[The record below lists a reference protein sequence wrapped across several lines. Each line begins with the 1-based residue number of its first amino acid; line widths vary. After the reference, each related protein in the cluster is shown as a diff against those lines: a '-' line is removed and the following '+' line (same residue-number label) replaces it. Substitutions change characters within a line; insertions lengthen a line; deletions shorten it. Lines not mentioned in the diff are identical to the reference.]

1 MEYRRIVFI
10 FGARYNDNIA
20 CCICRKG
27 RFNMTDK
34 ITALYCRL
42 SQDDMLQG
50 ESNSITNQKAI
61 LKKYAE
67 DNGFS
72 NTVYYVDDG
81 VSGTTFERDGFKA
94 MMTDVEAGK
103 VSTVIT
109 KDLSRLGRDY
119 LKTGEYIE
127 IIFPDYDVRYIAIND
142 GVDTLKSENELMAFK
157 NIFNDWYA
165 RDTSKKIRAVFKAKG
180 QSGKPLSYPIYGY
193 KRSET
198 DKNLWVIDDETAEVV
213 RKIFRLCIDGYG
225 PAQIARILTEEGIP
239 TPTAYALSQGRDNG
253 HKNVK
258 LDRWGSE
265 TISGI
270 LEKPEYCGHTVN
282 FRTHVKSYKNKKR
295 VNNPK
300 EDWLIFENTH
310 EPIITQQE
318 FDLVQELR
326 KNKRRPTK
334 HEEVNP
340 FSGMVYCADC
350 GKKMYLCRATSL
362 TADQEHLKCSTYS
375 LDKDACSAHFIRT
388 IVMKEIVLSGLNK
401 LLVNVRESEEEF
413 VQAAM
418 NNSVQNQSSEL
429 SKAKKALKQS
439 EKRIAELDRLFTRLY
454 EDNVSGKIS
463 DERFAMMSAG
473 YEVEQKNLKATVA
486 GLTSFI
492 DTAEQKSA
500 DVTAFIQVVQKYEN
514 ITELTPEI
522 MHELIEKIV
531 VHAPDKSSGHR
542 TQEIDIYYR
551 FNVAVATAVAD
562 SMKYDKKRK
571 AA

>member
-1 MEYRRIVFI
+1 
-10 FGARYNDNIA
+10 
-20 CCICRKG
+20 
-27 RFNMTDK
+27 MTDK

-61 LKKYAE
+61 LKKYA
-67 DNGFS
+67 DDSGFT
-72 NTVYYVDDG
+72 NTVFYVDDG
-81 VSGTTFERDGFKA
+81 VSGTTWEREGFKA
-94 MMTDVEAGK
+94 MMADIEDGK
-103 VSTVIT
+103 VGIVIT

-119 LKTGEYIE
+119 LKTGELIE
-127 IIFPDYDVRYIAIND
+127 MVFPDYDVRYIAIND
-142 GVDTLKSENELMAFK
+142 GVDTFKSENELMAFK

-180 QSGKPLSYPIYGY
+180 QSGKHLSNPIYGY
-193 KRSET
+193 KHSET
-198 DKNLWVIDDETAEVV
+198 DKNLWLIDDEAAEVV
-213 RKIFRLCIDGYG
+213 RKIFHLCIDGYG
-225 PAQIARILTEEGIP
+225 PAQIARILTEQGIP

-253 HKNVK
+253 HKNAN
-258 LDRWGSE
+258 LNRWGME

-270 LEKPEYCGHTVN
+270 LEKPEYAGHTVN

-295 VNNPK
+295 VDNPK

-310 EPIITQQE
+310 EAIISQQE

-340 FSGMVYCADC
+340 FSGICYCADC
-350 GKKMYLCRATSL
+350 GKKLYLCRATTM
-362 TADQEHLKCSTYS
+362 TADQEHLKCGTYAK
-375 LDKDACSAHFIRT
+375 DKNGCTIHFIRT
-388 IVMKEIVLSGLNK
+388 IVLKEIILGELNK
-401 LLVNVRESEEEF
+401 MISFVKENEDEF

-418 NNSVQNQSSEL
+418 DNSAQKQSSEL
-429 SKAKKALKQS
+429 AKSRKKLREA
-439 EKRIAELDRLFTRLY
+439 EKRISELDRLFTRLY

-463 DERFAMMSAG
+463 DERFSIMSAG
-473 YEVEQKNLKATVA
+473 YEDEQKKLRATVA
-486 GLTSFI
+486 ELTDFI
-492 DTAEQKSA
+492 ETAEQKSA
-500 DVTAFIQVVQKYEN
+500 DVTAFIQVVQKYEH

-542 TQEIDIYYR
+542 TQEIEIHYR
-551 FNVAVATAVAD
+551 FDVAVATAVAD

-571 AA
+571 VA

>member
-1 MEYRRIVFI
+1 
-10 FGARYNDNIA
+10 
-20 CCICRKG
+20 
-27 RFNMTDK
+27 MTDK

-67 DNGFS
+67 DNDFS
-72 NTVYYVDDG
+72 NPVFYVDDG
-81 VSGTTFERDGFKA
+81 VSGTTFERDGFKS
-94 MMTDVEAGK
+94 MMADVEAGK
-103 VSTVIT
+103 VGTIIT

-127 IIFPDYDVRYIAIND
+127 IIFPDHDVRYIAIND

-180 QSGKPLSYPIYGY
+180 QSGKPLSLPIYGY
-193 KRSET
+193 KKSEA
-198 DKNLWVIDDETAEVV
+198 DKNMWLVDDEAAEVV
-213 RKIFRLCIDGYG
+213 CRIFKLCIEGYG
-225 PAQIARILTEEGIP
+225 PAQIARILTQEGIS

-253 HKNVK
+253 HKDAK
-258 LDRWGSE
+258 LHRWSGKTISHILDR
-265 TISGI
+265 
-270 LEKPEYCGHTVN
+270 PEYIGHTVN
-282 FRTHVKSYKNKKR
+282 FRTHKKSYINKKTVR
-295 VNNPK
+295 NPQ
-300 EDWLIFENTH
+300 EEWLIFENTH
-310 EPIITQQE
+310 EPIVTQQE

-375 LDKDACSAHFIRT
+375 SDKDACSAHFIRT
-388 IVMKEIVLSGLNK
+388 VVLNEIVLNELNK
-401 LLVNVRESEEEF
+401 LLVRVKEHEDEF

-418 NNSVQNQSSEL
+418 DNSVQKQTSEL
-429 SKAKKALKQS
+429 SKARKAMKQA

-463 DERFAMMSAG
+463 DERFTVMSSG
-473 YEVEQKNLKATVA
+473 YEDEQKKLKASVTE
-486 GLTSFI
+486 LTDYIETS
-492 DTAEQKSA
+492 EQKSA
-500 DVTAFIQVVQKYEN
+500 DVTAFISVVQKYEH

-542 TQEIDIYYR
+542 TQQIEIHYR
-551 FNVAVATAVAD
+551 FDVAVTTAVAD

>member
-1 MEYRRIVFI
+1 
-10 FGARYNDNIA
+10 
-20 CCICRKG
+20 
-27 RFNMTDK
+27 MTDK

-72 NTVYYVDDG
+72 NPVFYVDDG
-81 VSGTTFERDGFKA
+81 VSGTTWEREGFKA
-94 MMTDVEAGK
+94 MVADIEEGK
-103 VSTVIT
+103 VGTVIT

-127 IIFPDYDVRYIAIND
+127 IIFPDHDVRYIAIND

-165 RDTSKKIRAVFKAKG
+165 RDTSKKIRAVFKANG
-180 QSGKPLSYPIYGY
+180 QSGKHLSNPIYGY
-193 KRSET
+193 KHSET
-198 DKNLWVIDDETAEVV
+198 DKNLWVIDDEAAEVV
-213 RKIFRLCIDGYG
+213 RKIFHLCIDGYG
-225 PAQIARILTEEGIP
+225 PTQIARILTEQGIP

-253 HKNVK
+253 HKNAK
-258 LDRWGSE
+258 LHRWGNE
-265 TISGI
+265 TIAHI
-270 LEKPEYCGHTVN
+270 LEKAEYCGHTVN

-295 VNNPK
+295 VDNPK

-310 EPIITQQE
+310 EAIITQQE

-340 FSGMVYCADC
+340 FSGICYCADC
-350 GKKMYLCRATSL
+350 GKKLYLCRATTM
-362 TADQEHLKCSTYS
+362 TADQEHLKCGTYAK
-375 LDKDACSAHFIRT
+375 DKNGCTIHFVRT
-388 IVMKEIVLSGLNK
+388 IVLKEIILGELNK
-401 LLVNVRESEEEF
+401 MVAFVKDNEDEF
-413 VQAAM
+413 VQMAM
-418 NNSVQNQSSEL
+418 DNSVQKQSSEL
-429 SKAKKALKQS
+429 SKSRKKLKES

-454 EDNVSGKIS
+454 EDNVLGKIS
-463 DERFAMMSAG
+463 DERFSIMSAG
-473 YEVEQKNLKATVA
+473 YEDEQKKLRATVA
-486 GLTSFI
+486 ELTDFI
-492 DTAEQKSA
+492 ETAEQKSA
-500 DVTAFIQVVQKYEN
+500 DVTAFISVVQKYER

-542 TQEIDIYYR
+542 TQQMDIYYR
-551 FNVAVATAVAD
+551 FDVAVSTAVAD

-571 AA
+571 VA

>member
-1 MEYRRIVFI
+1 
-10 FGARYNDNIA
+10 
-20 CCICRKG
+20 
-27 RFNMTDK
+27 MTDK

-67 DNGFS
+67 DNGFR
-72 NTVYYVDDG
+72 NPVFYVDDG
-81 VSGTTFERDGFKA
+81 VSGTTFERDGFKS
-94 MMTDVEAGK
+94 MMADVEAGK
-103 VSTVIT
+103 VGTVIT

-180 QSGKPLSYPIYGY
+180 QSGKPLSLPIYGY
-193 KRSET
+193 KKSEA
-198 DKNLWVIDDETAEVV
+198 DKNMWLVDDEAAEVV
-213 RKIFRLCIDGYG
+213 RRIFKLCIEGYG
-225 PAQIARILTEEGIP
+225 PVQIARILTQEGIP

-253 HKNVK
+253 HKNAK
-258 LDRWGSE
+258 LHRWSGKTISHILDR
-265 TISGI
+265 
-270 LEKPEYCGHTVN
+270 PEYIGHTVN
-282 FRTHVKSYKNKKR
+282 FRTHKKSYKNKKTVR
-295 VNNPK
+295 NPQ
-300 EDWLIFENTH
+300 EEWLIFENTH
-310 EPIITQQE
+310 EPIVTQQE

-375 LDKDACSAHFIRT
+375 SDKDACSAHFIRT
-388 IVMKEIVLSGLNK
+388 VVLNEIVLNELNK
-401 LLVNVRESEEEF
+401 LLARVKEHEGEF
-413 VQAAM
+413 IQTAM
-418 NNSVQNQSSEL
+418 SNSVQRKSSEL
-429 SKAKKALKQS
+429 TKAKKALKQA
-439 EKRIAELDRLFTRLY
+439 EKRIIELDRLFTRLY

-463 DERFAMMSAG
+463 DERFAIISAG
-473 YEVEQKNLKATVA
+473 YENEQKKLRATVA
-486 GLTSFI
+486 ELTDFI
-492 DTAEQKSA
+492 ETAEQKSA
-500 DVTAFIQVVQKYEN
+500 DVTAFIQVVQKYEH

-542 TQEIDIYYR
+542 TQQIDIYYR
-551 FNVAVATAVAD
+551 FDVAVSNAVAD

-571 AA
+571 VA

>member
-1 MEYRRIVFI
+1 
-10 FGARYNDNIA
+10 
-20 CCICRKG
+20 
-27 RFNMTDK
+27 MTDK

-72 NTVYYVDDG
+72 NPVFYVDDG
-81 VSGTTFERDGFKA
+81 VSGTTWEREGFKA
-94 MMTDVEAGK
+94 MLADIEEGK
-103 VSTVIT
+103 VGTVIT

-127 IIFPDYDVRYIAIND
+127 IIFPDHDVRYIAIND
-142 GVDTLKSENELMAFK
+142 GVDTLKSENDLMAFK

-165 RDTSKKIRAVFKAKG
+165 RDTSKKIRAVFKANG
-180 QSGKPLSYPIYGY
+180 QSGKHLSNPIYGY
-193 KRSET
+193 KHSET
-198 DKNLWVIDDETAEVV
+198 DKNLWVIDDEAAEVV
-213 RKIFRLCIDGYG
+213 RKIFHLCIDGYG
-225 PAQIARILTEEGIP
+225 PTQIARILTEQGIP

-253 HKNVK
+253 HKNAK
-258 LDRWGSE
+258 LHRWGNE
-265 TISGI
+265 TIAHI
-270 LEKPEYCGHTVN
+270 LEKAEYCGHTVN

-295 VNNPK
+295 VDNPK

-310 EPIITQQE
+310 EAIITQQE

-340 FSGMVYCADC
+340 FSGICYCADC
-350 GKKMYLCRATSL
+350 GKKLYLCRATTM
-362 TADQEHLKCSTYS
+362 TADQEHLKCGTYAK
-375 LDKDACSAHFIRT
+375 DKNGCTIHFVRT
-388 IVMKEIVLSGLNK
+388 IVLKEIILGELNK
-401 LLVNVRESEEEF
+401 MVAFVKDNEDEF
-413 VQAAM
+413 VQMAM
-418 NNSVQNQSSEL
+418 DNSVQKQSSEL
-429 SKAKKALKQS
+429 SKSRKKLKES

-463 DERFAMMSAG
+463 DERFSIMSAG
-473 YEVEQKNLKATVA
+473 YEDEQKKLRATVA
-486 GLTSFI
+486 ELTDFI
-492 DTAEQKSA
+492 ETAEQKSA
-500 DVTAFIQVVQKYEN
+500 DVTAFISVVQKYER

-542 TQEIDIYYR
+542 TQQMDIYYR
-551 FNVAVATAVAD
+551 FDVAVSTAVAD

-571 AA
+571 VA